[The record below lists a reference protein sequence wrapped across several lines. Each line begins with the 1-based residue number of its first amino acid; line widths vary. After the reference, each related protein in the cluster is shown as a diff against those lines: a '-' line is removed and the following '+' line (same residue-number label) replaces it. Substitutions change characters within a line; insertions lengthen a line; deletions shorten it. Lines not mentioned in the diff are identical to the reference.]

1 MADGVSAFSR
11 RVPDESQRSWS
22 QLTLVQSYIYE
33 SSWIFVNTSEKERVL
48 IVRRRRRRKR
58 KCQPSFEYYSEKN
71 TARSRN
77 VVYLDQRSFK
87 HVLTCLA
94 RRFRFF
100 HLIMLEILAAGETGP
115 AKVRKNM
122 GELRKDLSQSD
133 KLISALL
140 PAYTSI
146 YCEKKLRLDRG
157 TTNQS
162 DSLLCSHE
170 GKSEINLSL
179 KKNSTTCFYLS

>member
-1 MADGVSAFSR
+1 MITVDSSPIIHI
-11 RVPDESQRSWS
+11 RVILNFRQ
-22 QLTLVQSYIYE
+22 YE
-33 SSWIFVNTSEKERVL
+33 
-48 IVRRRRRRKR
+48 RKR
-58 KCQPSFEYYSEKN
+58 KGTHSKKKKKKKKEVSPSFEYSEKN

-179 KKNSTTCFYLS
+179 KKNSTTCFYLSQNLFSSTSNIFYVSI